1 MMYYHNPRCRKSREG
16 LTFLNEIN
24 IQPKIREYLKENLT
38 HQELTSILNK
48 LNMRPDELMRK
59 NETIYKSEIKGK
71 KLTDDQLI
79 LKMVENP
86 KLIERPI
93 LVCGSRAAIG
103 RPAEN
108 FMSILD

>member
-1 MMYYHNPRCRKSREG
+1 MIYHHNPRCRKSREG
-16 LTFLNEIN
+16 LTFLNEKN
-24 IQPKIREYLKENLT
+24 IQPIIKEYLKENLT
-38 HQELTSILNK
+38 HQELASILDK

-59 NETIYKSEIKGK
+59 NEAIYKNEIKGK

-93 LVCGSRAAIG
+93 LINGNRATIG

>member
-24 IQPKIREYLKENLT
+24 IQPKIREYLEENLT
-38 HQELTSILNK
+38 HQELISILNK

-93 LVCGSRAAIG
+93 LVYGNRATIG

>member
-1 MMYYHNPRCRKSREG
+1 MIYYHNPRCRKSREG
-16 LTFLNEIN
+16 LTFLNEKN
-24 IQPKIREYLKENLT
+24 IQPIIKEYLKENLT
-38 HQELTSILNK
+38 HQELASILDK

-59 NETIYKSEIKGK
+59 NEAIYKNEIKGK

-93 LVCGSRAAIG
+93 LINGNRATIG

-108 FMSILD
+108 FMSLLD

>member
-16 LTFLNEIN
+16 LTFLNEKN

-38 HQELTSILNK
+38 HQELVSILNK

-59 NETIYKSEIKGK
+59 NEAIYKNEIKGK

-93 LVCGSRAAIG
+93 LVHGDRATIG

>member
-16 LTFLNEIN
+16 LTFLNEKN
-24 IQPKIREYLKENLT
+24 IKPKIREYLKENLT
-38 HQELTSILNK
+38 HQELVSILSK
-48 LNMRPDELMRK
+48 LNMKPDELMRK
-59 NETIYKSEIKGK
+59 NEAIYKNEIKGK

-93 LVCGSRAAIG
+93 LVHGNRATIG

>member
-1 MMYYHNPRCRKSREG
+1 MIYYHNPRCRKSREG
-16 LTFLNEIN
+16 LTFLNEKN
-24 IQPKIREYLKENLT
+24 IQPIIKEYLKENLT
-38 HQELTSILNK
+38 HQELASILDK

-59 NETIYKSEIKGK
+59 NEAIYKNEIKGK

-79 LKMVENP
+79 LKMIENP

-93 LVCGSRAAIG
+93 LINGNRATIG

>member
-16 LTFLNEIN
+16 LTFLNEKN

-38 HQELTSILNK
+38 HQELVSILDK
-48 LNMRPDELMRK
+48 LDVSPDELMSK
-59 NETIYKSEIKGK
+59 NETIDKNEIKGE

-93 LVCGSRAAIG
+93 LVHGNRATIG

>member
-16 LTFLNEIN
+16 LTFLNEKN
-24 IQPKIREYLKENLT
+24 IQPKIREYFKENLT
-38 HQELTSILNK
+38 HQELVSILDK
-48 LNMRPDELMRK
+48 LDIRPDELMRK
-59 NETIYKSEIKGK
+59 NEAIYKNEIKGK

-93 LVCGSRAAIG
+93 LVHGNRATIG

>member
-16 LTFLNEIN
+16 LTFLNEKN

-38 HQELTSILNK
+38 HQELISILDK

-59 NETIYKSEIKGK
+59 NEATYKNEIKGK

-79 LKMVENP
+79 LKMIENP

-93 LVCGSRAAIG
+93 VTNNSIAVIG
-103 RPAEN
+103 RPPEN
-108 FMSILD
+108 VLKLIR

>member
-1 MMYYHNPRCRKSREG
+1 MIYYHNPRCRKSREG
-16 LTFLNEIN
+16 LTFLNEKN
-24 IQPKIREYLKENLT
+24 IQPIIKEYLKENLT
-38 HQELTSILNK
+38 HQELASILDK

-59 NETIYKSEIKGK
+59 NEAIYKNEIKGK

-93 LVCGSRAAIG
+93 LINGNRATIG

-108 FMSILD
+108 FMSVLD

>member
-16 LTFLNEIN
+16 LTFLNEKN

-38 HQELTSILNK
+38 HQELKSILDK

-59 NETIYKSEIKGK
+59 NEATYKNEIKGK

-79 LKMVENP
+79 LKMIENP

-93 LVCGSRAAIG
+93 LVNGDRAIIG

-108 FMSILD
+108 LMSIVN